1 MPSIDNGFNSQRS
14 ANHLSGWSNGDFN
27 YDGVI
32 NGDDYTLID
41 NAYNSQGSVSLE
53 AVPAS
58 QIATNMAQIASTSRA
73 STVAAPGNVAV
84 GQIAAAVAN
93 PMTTDNTEA
102 QELKKRR
109 PSAWEMLES

>member
-1 MPSIDNGFNSQRS
+1 MG
-14 ANHLSGWSNGDFN
+14 LSGWSNGDFN

-41 NAYNSQGSVSLE
+41 NAYNSQGSVSFE

-58 QIATNMAQIASTSRA
+58 QIATNTAQIASASRA
-73 STVAAPGNVAV
+73 STFAVPGSKEVWQFV
-84 GQIAAAVAN
+84 VVAN
-93 PMTTDNTEA
+93 PSATDNTDT

-109 PSAWEMLES
+109 LSAWEMLEQ